1 MWYFIIPNND
11 LNYRVEQKGVG
22 MEPQD
27 LRFHKEH
34 EWIRVEGSKA
44 TLGISNFAQD
54 ALGDVVFV
62 DVPKVGTSLQAE
74 AQLGEVES
82 TKATST
88 IYTPVTGKILQVNTE
103 LQDHPELLNQDP
115 YGKGWI
121 AVLELANPGEVDG
134 LMTAD
139 QYTEFLKSQE

>member
-1 MWYFIIPNND
+1 
-11 LNYRVEQKGVG
+11 
-22 MEPQD
+22 MEPRD

-44 TLGISNFAQD
+44 RLGISQFAQD

-62 DVPKVGTSLQAE
+62 DVPKVGTILKAE
-74 AQLGEVES
+74 DQLGEVES

-88 IYTPVTGKILQVNTE
+88 IYTPITGKVVEINAE

-121 AVLELANPGEVDG
+121 AVLELSNPAEVNG
-134 LMTAD
+134 LMTAE
-139 QYTEFLKSQE
+139 QYEEFLKSQE

>member
-1 MWYFIIPNND
+1 
-11 LNYRVEQKGVG
+11 

-34 EWIRVEGSKA
+34 EWIRVEGKKA

-74 AQLGEVES
+74 DQLGEVES

-88 IYTPVTGKILQVNTE
+88 IYTPLTGKILQVNTE

-121 AVLELANPGEVDG
+121 AVLELANPGEVDA
-134 LMTAD
+134 LMTPE
-139 QYTEFLKSQE
+139 QYTAFLASQES

>member
-1 MWYFIIPNND
+1 
-11 LNYRVEQKGVG
+11 

-34 EWIRVEGSKA
+34 EWIRVEGQKA

-74 AQLGEVES
+74 DQLGEVES

-88 IYTPVTGKILQVNTE
+88 IYTPVTGTILQVNTE

-121 AVLELANPGEVDG
+121 AVLELSNPGEVDA
-134 LMTAD
+134 LMTPE
-139 QYTEFLKSQE
+139 QYTAFLASQES